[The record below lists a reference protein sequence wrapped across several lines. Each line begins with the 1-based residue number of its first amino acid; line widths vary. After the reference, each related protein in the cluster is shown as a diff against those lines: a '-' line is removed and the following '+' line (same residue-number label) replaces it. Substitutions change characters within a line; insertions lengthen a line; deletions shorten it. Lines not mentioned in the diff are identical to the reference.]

1 MALELA
7 AMELREGEAATIVGD
22 NLAVVR
28 YGAATGRLLRPELH
42 AILDQP
48 LGAAACTGR
57 VARWMAVRRCYNAG
71 ADAAAGDGCNAAAAA
86 AAAGRPQA
94 YCDLRRH

>member
-57 VARWMAVRRCYNAG
+57 VARWVAVRRCYNAG
-71 ADAAAGDGCNAAAAA
+71 ADAAAGDGCCVAAAA